1 MSSYRYRPVV
11 LIVRD
16 GWGANPHPEWNRANA
31 VQLARKPV
39 DDRLMATY
47 PHVLIKTSGRD
58 VGLPDGTMGNSEVG
72 HQNIGAG
79 RIVEQEIMRIT
90 GRIEDGMFF
99 ENPVLVGA
107 FEHARKTGGGVHLMG
122 LCSNGQVHSDLDH
135 LYALMDLSIR
145 LRFPGDRV
153 WIHAFTDGRDT
164 PPFSGVDFLRQID
177 ERCHKIGINPVTSV
191 CGRYWAMDRDH
202 RWDRVQRAYEM
213 LTGKGG
219 TCNSPP
225 PAGEELGEG
234 APALFDSAADAI
246 QHYYEHPSGDSMKGD
261 EFIPPSVVF
270 QNRDREGA
278 HSANLEADGLPPG
291 SSPGRIRDGDAVIL
305 FNFRG
310 DRPRELVQAFSFDE
324 FPFDGVDKTG
334 RNKRMGF
341 DRGPKLDLYFATM
354 TEYEKGLPVHVAF
367 PKPGKMKDIFG
378 EVLSRLGLRQF
389 RCAETE
395 KYPHVTFFFNDYRDE
410 PFPGEER
417 QMVQSPRDVAT
428 YDQKPEMSAYEV
440 TRVMLE
446 RIAAGVDDAMILN
459 FANPDMVGH
468 TGSLPAAIRAV
479 EVVDECVGKIV
490 DAVLARGGALIV
502 TADHGNCEQM
512 IDPATGGPHT
522 AHTTYPVEC
531 IVVGKGLEREARRHA
546 PDENNESMPP
556 DTPPGAPPDE
566 PPFVLSCVPP
576 GVRRLHEGGR
586 LADIAPTLL
595 ELMGVEKPREMTG
608 QSLLRLT

>member
-1 MSSYRYRPVV
+1 MSLPRYRPVV

-16 GWGANPHPEWNRANA
+16 GWGANPYPEWNHANA
-31 VQLARKPV
+31 VYLARTPV

-90 GRIEDGMFF
+90 GRIEDGTFF
-99 ENPVLVGA
+99 ENPILVGA
-107 FEHARKTGGGVHLMG
+107 FEHARQTGGNVHLMG

-135 LYALMDLSIR
+135 LYALLDMSAR
-145 LRFPGDRV
+145 MKFPGDRV
-153 WIHAFTDGRDT
+153 RVHAFTDGRDT
-164 PPFSGVDFLRQID
+164 PPQSGLGFIRQIQD
-177 ERCHKIGINPVTSV
+177 RCDVLGIRGVVSI
-191 CGRYWAMDRDH
+191 CGRFYAMDRDH
-202 RWDRVQRAYEM
+202 RWERVRRAYVL
-213 LTGKGG
+213 LTDPGSDPEIGNFETVESAIRDYYAKP
-219 TCNSPP
+219 TSPT
-225 PAGEELGEG
+225 
-234 APALFDSAADAI
+234 
-246 QHYYEHPSGDSMKGD
+246 QRGD
-261 EFIPPSVVF
+261 EFITPRTIGPHGQSV
-270 QNRDREGA
+270 NNAIGA
-278 HSANLEADGLPPG
+278 
-291 SSPGRIRDGDAVIL
+291 GDSVIF

-310 DRPRELVQAFSFDE
+310 DRPRELVQAFTFDE
-324 FPFDGVDKTG
+324 FPFEGVDKTG
-334 RNKRMGF
+334 QKKRMGF
-341 DRGPKLDLYFATM
+341 DRGPKLDLYFVTM
-354 TEYEKGLPVHVAF
+354 TDYEKGLLVRVAF
-367 PKPGKMKDIFG
+367 PKPEKMKDIFG
-378 EVLSRLGLRQF
+378 EAVSRLGLRQF

-417 QMVQSPRDVAT
+417 RMVQSPRDVAT

-446 RIAAGVDDAMILN
+446 RIATGVDDAIILN

-479 EVVDECVGKIV
+479 EVVDECVGRIV
-490 DAVLARGGALIV
+490 DAVLERGGALIV

-512 IDPATGGPHT
+512 IDPVTGGPHT

-531 IVVGKGLEREARRHA
+531 IVAGRGLERHMASDSTGRPA
-546 PDENNESMPP
+546 D
-556 DTPPGAPPDE
+556 
-566 PPFVLSCVPP
+566 VLHL
-576 GVRRLHEGGR
+576 REGGR

-595 ELMGVEKPREMTG
+595 ELMGLEKPSGMTG
-608 QSLLRLT
+608 QSLLIRSRSRKPGDGAVPSTPTP

>member
-16 GWGANPHPEWNRANA
+16 GWGANPHPEWNHANA
-31 VQLARKPV
+31 VHLARKPV

-135 LYALMDLSIR
+135 LYALMDLSGR

-177 ERCHKIGINPVTSV
+177 ERCHKIGINPVASV

-202 RWDRVQRAYEM
+202 RWDRVEKAYGM
-213 LTGKGG
+213 LTGRGG
-219 TCNSPP
+219 LAHASVFPS
-225 PAGEELGEG
+225 ADG
-234 APALFDSAADAI
+234 AMR
-246 QHYYEHPSGDSMKGD
+246 HYYDHPAGDSMKGD

-270 QNRDREGA
+270 QSRDGERA
-278 HSANLEADGLPPG
+278 HAAKLEADSPPPG
-291 SSPGRIRDGDAVIL
+291 PPPGRIRDGDAVIF

-310 DRPRELVQAFSFDE
+310 DRPRELVQAFTFDE

-334 RNKRMGF
+334 RKKRMGF

-378 EVLSRLGLRQF
+378 EVVSRLGLRQF

-410 PFPGEER
+410 PFPSEER

-428 YDQKPEMSAYEV
+428 YDQKPGMSAYEV

-468 TGSLPAAIRAV
+468 TGSLSAAIRAV
-479 EVVDECVGKIV
+479 EVVDECVGRIV
-490 DAVLARGGALIV
+490 DAVLACGGALIV

-531 IVVGKGLEREARRHA
+531 LVVGKGLERDASPIAEGQPARPVHLR
-546 PDENNESMPP
+546 
-556 DTPPGAPPDE
+556 
-566 PPFVLSCVPP
+566 
-576 GVRRLHEGGR
+576 EGGR

-595 ELMGVEKPREMTG
+595 ELMGVEIPEPMTG
-608 QSLLRLT
+608 RSLLH

>member
-1 MSSYRYRPVV
+1 MSSRRYRPVV

-16 GWGANPHPEWNRANA
+16 GWGASPHPEWNHANA
-31 VQLARKPV
+31 VHLARKPV

-47 PHVLIKTSGRD
+47 PHALIKTNGRD
-58 VGLPDGTMGNSEVG
+58 VGLPGETMGNSEVG

-79 RIVEQEIMRIT
+79 RVVEQEIMRIT
-90 GRIEDGMFF
+90 GRIEDGTFF
-99 ENPVLVGA
+99 TNPVLVGA
-107 FEHARKTGGGVHLMG
+107 FEHAHKTGGSVHLMG

-135 LYALMDLSIR
+135 LYALMELSVR

-164 PPFSGVDFLRQID
+164 PPRSGLGFMDAID
-177 ERCHKIGINPVTSV
+177 EKCQALGIHPVASV

-202 RWDRVQRAYEM
+202 RWDRVQKAYEM
-213 LTGKGG
+213 LTGQGG
-219 TCNSPP
+219 CC
-225 PAGEELGEG
+225 GG
-234 APALFDSAADAI
+234 AYLDAPKFASAPEAI
-246 QHYYEHPSGDSMKGD
+246 QHYYDHPSSDSMKGD
-261 EFIPPSVVF
+261 EFVPPSIVYES
-270 QNRDREGA
+270 RDRKGA
-278 HSANLEADGLPPG
+278 NPGKTSRARQEAVSDGPEVRHPIDPSAL
-291 SSPGRIRDGDAVIL
+291 PGRIRDGDAVIF
-305 FNFRG
+305 FNYRG
-310 DRPRELVQAFSFDE
+310 DRPRELMQAFTFDE
-324 FPFDGVDKTG
+324 FPFEGADKTG
-334 RNKRMGF
+334 QKKRMGF
-341 DRGPKLDLYFATM
+341 DRQHAPRRASHPGAISSTDAGPTGRKLDLYFATM

-367 PKPGKMKDIFG
+367 PKPEKLKGIFG
-378 EVLSRLGLRQF
+378 EVVSRLGLRQF

-531 IVVGKGLEREARRHA
+531 IVVGKGLERLAK
-546 PDENNESMPP
+546 SSGG
-556 DTPPGAPPDE
+556 PG
-566 PPFVLSCVPP
+566 L
-576 GVRRLHEGGR
+576 REGGR

-595 ELMGVEKPREMTG
+595 ELMAVEKPGEMTG
-608 QSLLRLT
+608 ECLLQIP